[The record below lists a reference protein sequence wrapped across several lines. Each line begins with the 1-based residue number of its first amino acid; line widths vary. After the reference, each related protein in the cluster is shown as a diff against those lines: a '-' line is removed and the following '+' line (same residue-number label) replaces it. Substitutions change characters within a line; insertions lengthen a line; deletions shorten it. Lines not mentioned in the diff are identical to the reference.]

1 MALAACGSC
10 GHTADSPTP
19 FPSVSPAFPSP
30 FAATSQP
37 FNLFTHCGILTTRI
51 SGRTFFLA
59 ELYPARVPIAG
70 NPVEPGTMTMITTH
84 VAEFTDAE
92 GNHIRFVDQLPG
104 QLNQPYPFT
113 VHVLDGGNQL
123 IDEGFA
129 GRRWQTHDTLPGV
142 VGPPYGNGRDR
153 FTMVNGTFT
162 LINDSE
168 AVFKSDAGAVA
179 HFMVLPPAGCD

>member
-1 MALAACGSC
+1 MRTTPSPI
-10 GHTADSPTP
+10 HTAVSPAP
-19 FPSVSPAFPSP
+19 FPSL
-30 FAATSQP
+30 SQP

-51 SGRTFFLA
+51 WGRPFFLA
-59 ELYPARVPIAG
+59 ELYPSRVPIAG
-70 NPVEPGTMTMITTH
+70 NPVESGTMTMITPH

-92 GNHIRFVDQLPG
+92 GHHIRFVDQLPG

-129 GRRWQTHDTLPGV
+129 GRMWQTHDTLPGI
-142 VGPPYGNGRDR
+142 VGPPYGNGQDR
-153 FTMVNGTFT
+153 FTTVSGTFT
-162 LINDSE
+162 LVSDSE

-179 HFMVLPPAGCD
+179 HFTVPPPAGCD